1 MNYSGGVNSNPS
13 HMPSV
18 QYGYPPIPH
27 GPAASHLNNY
37 NSALPS
43 ATGGSAAS
51 NHPPT
56 QAPASRA
63 YSETVKV
70 AQPSAPVSVTSAK
83 TNEQGNSYVSPLA
96 MDSAVGN
103 VLRWAGAVMTGLQE
117 MQWRHIGYERLPDGS
132 LDTSRPLYS
141 MNNPNSTIADI
152 IQLYSSET
160 MASLQFLVKEADS
173 YRQQAIKDAMVVF
186 GPEHDSD
193 LSIHQLTE
201 RETQPQK
208 THSSQNTNEFKVN
221 QFYYCAY
228 FN

>member
-1 MNYSGGVNSNPS
+1 
-13 HMPSV
+13 MPSA
-18 QYGYPPIPH
+18 QYGYPPIPQGH
-27 GPAASHLNNY
+27 AAPHVNNY
-37 NSALPS
+37 NNALPP
-43 ATGGSAAS
+43 ATVGSTAS
-51 NHPPT
+51 NHMAT

-63 YSETVKV
+63 YSEAVKI
-70 AQPSAPVSVTSAK
+70 AHPSPPVSVTSAK

-117 MQWRHIGYERLPDGS
+117 VQWRHIGYERLPDGS

-173 YRQQAIKDAMVVF
+173 YRQQAIKEAMVVF
-186 GPEHDSD
+186 GPDQEPDS
-193 LSIHQLTE
+193 SMHQLAE
-201 RETQPQK
+201 RETPPQK
-208 THSSQNTNEFKVN
+208 THGSQNANDFKVT
-221 QFYYCAY
+221 QFY
-228 FN
+228 